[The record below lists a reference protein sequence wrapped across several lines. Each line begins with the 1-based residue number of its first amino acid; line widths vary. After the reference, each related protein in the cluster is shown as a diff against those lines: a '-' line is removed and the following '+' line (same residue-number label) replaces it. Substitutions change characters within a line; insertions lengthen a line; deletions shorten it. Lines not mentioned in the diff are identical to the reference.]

1 MGMFDYLRC
10 EYPLPAPD
18 AQHLEFQ
25 TKDTDN
31 QYLDEYVIRAD
42 GTLWVQEYDTE
53 DCSDPKAEG
62 LMKLIGCA
70 TRVREHWVNVPD
82 VTGEIRFYSGC
93 GPDMWVEFSAYF
105 LKGKLQQLNLINDT
119 RPAPADN
126 QNGRTE

>member
-25 TKDTDN
+25 TKDTDS
-31 QYLDEYVIRAD
+31 QFLDEYAIRAD

-53 DCSDPKAEG
+53 DRSDPKAKG

-70 TRVREHWVNVPD
+70 TRVNKRWVHVPD
-82 VTGEIRFYSGC
+82 VTGEICFGNGEVC
-93 GPDMWVEFSAYF
+93 FSAYF
-105 LKGKLQQLNLINDT
+105 RKGALQQINLLSDE
-119 RPAPADN
+119 RPTTADN
-126 QNGRTE
+126 QNGRTD